1 MELFRTY
8 REQAFYDDNNNINRT
23 ETGSLQVQSRFPYV
37 KICFRKVHSCRFDPS
52 AEMHLPYTLPVS
64 GNLLSCQ
71 ASGPVGLPQGR
82 TEVRFSR
89 AGTAA
94 AREPTTPCCCTPSFF
109 VLFRYHIFC
118 VLSTD
123 NIVGFLFLNSG
134 VDSFVK

>member
-23 ETGSLQVQSRFPYV
+23 ETGSLQVQSRFPYG
-37 KICFRKVHSCRFDPS
+37 KIFLGKHI
-52 AEMHLPYTLPVS
+52 PVV
-64 GNLLSCQ
+64 LIRPLKCTCPTHCLSCQ
-71 ASGPVGLPQGR
+71 ASGPVGLTQGR